1 MCWWWWLE
9 IDPYFPVMRTKGKKW
24 PDIYCIKMH
33 FIQYVC
39 TLRVARHGRCVGCR
53 SSCSHRPTCCKL
65 LYAEVNGLLWINNT
79 LRFIFC
85 DLNIAHLISSFRGW
99 GTSTRLG
106 ADISGGHN
114 SCRCARGDVSSC
126 SRPINGLSRNL
137 DTRPRGD
144 TETRRRGYADNITHD
159 HGTPGHRAPGSW
171 HNGLGLRR
179 SLVTVQI

>member
-1 MCWWWWLE
+1 MTWHLLHKNAFYPICLYITCGTAWS
-9 IDPYFPVMRTKGKKW
+9 
-24 PDIYCIKMH
+24 
-33 FIQYVC
+33 VC
-39 TLRVARHGRCVGCR
+39 RGQKQLQPQ
-53 SSCSHRPTCCKL
+53 PTCCKL

-85 DLNIAHLISSFRGW
+85 DLNIAHLILPFRGW
-99 GTSTRLG
+99 GPARG
-106 ADISGGHN
+106 WGRISPLVITHG
-114 SCRCARGDVSSC
+114 CARGDVSSC

>member
-1 MCWWWWLE
+1 MTWHLLHKNAFYPICLYITRGTAWS
-9 IDPYFPVMRTKGKKW
+9 
-24 PDIYCIKMH
+24 
-33 FIQYVC
+33 VC
-39 TLRVARHGRCVGCR
+39 RVQEQLQPP
-53 SSCSHRPTCCKL
+53 PTCCKL

-79 LRFIFC
+79 LLFIFC
-85 DLNIAHLISSFRGW
+85 DLNIAHLIPPFRGW

-106 ADISGGHN
+106 ADISAGHN
-114 SCRCARGDVSSC
+114 SCCCARGDVSSC
-126 SRPINGLSRNL
+126 SRSVNGLSRNL